1 MPNWKEY
8 LKFEK
13 CKKILFSGTCWLDSP
28 VKIEIPVECINGM
41 SFYHL
46 HENHE
51 IRFGEDEVDV
61 REMIRCDGFM
71 VTFNHKIKDC
81 IYEDEELMAAHEYHN
96 GEVQEFMEQISE
108 MFKEELEAEKY
119 VNVEEWIAN
128 NTGIERMNLIYE
140 DGTKSPDIFLP
151 FDGLELESG
160 CTEYSVFGHESGDYS
175 MLRIV
180 DRECEKSCDF
190 QP

>member
-51 IRFGEDEVDV
+51 IRFREDEVDV

-71 VTFNHKIKDC
+71 VTFNQKIKDC

-140 DGTKSPDIFLP
+140 DGTKSPDILLP
-151 FDGLELESG
+151 FEGWELESG

-175 MLRIV
+175 ILRIV

>member
-1 MPNWKEY
+1 MMNWKEY

-13 CKKILFSGTCWLDSP
+13 CRKILFSGTYSIDSP
-28 VKIEIPVECINGM
+28 VKIEIPVECINSM

-51 IRFGEDEVDV
+51 IRFGENGVDV
-61 REMIRCDGFM
+61 RELIRCDGFM

-81 IYEDEELMAAHEYHN
+81 IYEDEELMAPHEFHCK
-96 GEVQEFMEQISE
+96 EIQEFMQQINE

-128 NTGIERMNLIYE
+128 NSGIERMNLIYE

-151 FDGLELESG
+151 FEGWELESS
-160 CTEYSVFGHESGDYS
+160 CAEYSVFGQETGDYS

-180 DRECEKSCDF
+180 DRECEKTCDF

>member
-1 MPNWKEY
+1 MMNWKEY

-13 CKKILFSGTCWLDSP
+13 CRKILFFGTYSIDSP

-51 IRFGEDEVDV
+51 IRFGEDEIDV
-61 REMIRCDGFM
+61 REMIRYDGFM

-119 VNVEEWIAN
+119 VNVEKWIAN
-128 NTGIERMNLIYE
+128 NTGIQRMNLIYE

-151 FDGLELESG
+151 FEGWELESG

-175 MLRIV
+175 ILRIV